1 MLKANEMKVG
11 LLRKII
17 GKTKIDR
24 IRSQL
29 IRESCGI
36 QPINEWVER
45 RTKEWGEHIK
55 RMDAERLV
63 NISRGNIPAGR

>member
-1 MLKANEMKVG
+1 MK

-24 IRSQL
+24 IRSLQ

-36 QPINEWVER
+36 QPLMSGW
-45 RTKEWGEHIK
+45 KEEEEEEEEENGTN
-55 RMDAERLV
+55 M
-63 NISRGNIPAGR
+63 